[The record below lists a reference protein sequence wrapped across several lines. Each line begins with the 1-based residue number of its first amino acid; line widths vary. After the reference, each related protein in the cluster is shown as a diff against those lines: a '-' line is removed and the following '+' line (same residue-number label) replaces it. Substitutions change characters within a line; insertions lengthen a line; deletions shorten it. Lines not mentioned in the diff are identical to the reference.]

1 MADLPV
7 SDRTEQGIEARR
19 AEIVS
24 LVHQHGYATIDH
36 LATRFQVS
44 AQTIRRDIRTLA
56 SQHLVA
62 RYHGGAGLPSAD
74 DRLAYPVRKVS
85 FAAEKRAIAQIV
97 ARHVP
102 DGASLFI
109 DIGTTMEAV
118 AEALTEHQ
126 GLRVITNHMTVA
138 SILSEHGDFEI
149 IVPGGIL
156 RNRDRAITGEAASEF
171 VGRFKVGYGIF
182 GIGAID
188 NDGELLD
195 YDYRDVQ
202 LSKAAMAISRRRFV
216 ALDHSKFNGDAMVRV
231 AHLSDIDAVFTD
243 APPPSEIAELLRA
256 YDVAVHIAQP
266 ASLVVVGAEDVR

>member
-1 MADLPV
+1 MAELPV
-7 SDRTEQGIEARR
+7 NDRNDHGIEARR

-24 LVHQHGYATIDH
+24 LVRQHGYATIDH

-62 RYHGGAGLPSAD
+62 RYHGGAGLPSTD

-97 ARHVP
+97 ARRVP
-102 DGASLFI
+102 EGASLFI

-126 GLRVITNHMTVA
+126 RLRVITNHMTVA
-138 SILSEHGDFEI
+138 SILSERSNFEI

-188 NDGELLD
+188 SDGELLD
-195 YDYRDVQ
+195 YDYRDVE

-231 AHLSDIDAVFTD
+231 AHLRDIDAVFTN
-243 APPPSEIAELLRA
+243 APPPSDIAELL
-256 YDVAVHIAQP
+256 DIHGVAVHVAQP
-266 ASLVVVGAEDVR
+266 ASLAVVGAEDAR